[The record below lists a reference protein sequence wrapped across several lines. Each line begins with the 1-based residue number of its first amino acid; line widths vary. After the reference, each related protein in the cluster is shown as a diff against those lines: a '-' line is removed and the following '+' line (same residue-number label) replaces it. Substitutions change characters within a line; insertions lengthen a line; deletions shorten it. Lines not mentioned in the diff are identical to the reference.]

1 MMNNMLNFNQMG
13 MNNLNP
19 MMGMNNQQNQ
29 MNGIFMNQMSQN
41 TIQIYENKIREL
53 EEIIKQKDFE
63 INMLKQNLNNIS
75 NNYFMN
81 MNTTMMNMN
90 MMPSNLMMGNM
101 DNQNED
107 KKRKFYLTIISEKKR
122 EFINC
127 FSEDKASILKEKC
140 DLTGK
145 LLSFN
150 YKIIDYDLTIEE
162 NGINNDS
169 FIYVVDM
176 GNFQNIIFKNKQGIK
191 NPISLSG
198 DCPIQFA
205 LLYYYIMK
213 GKIDFI
219 MSNFC
224 NEKADLNFIFNAQ
237 KIKIGDKTPI
247 KKFFSKY
254 ALPIVD
260 VYE

>member
-1 MMNNMLNFNQMG
+1 MG
-13 MNNLNP
+13 MNNMLNP

-29 MNGIFMNQMSQN
+29 MNGIFMNQMAQN

-63 INMLKQNLNNIS
+63 INMLKQNLNNIIS
-75 NNYFMN
+75 NNNIMN

-127 FSEDKASILKEKC
+127 FSDDKASILKEKC

-150 YKIIDYDLTIEE
+150 YKLIDYDLTIGE
-162 NGINNDS
+162 NGINNGS
-169 FIYVVDM
+169 FIYVVDI
-176 GNFQNIIFKNKQGIK
+176 FQNIIFENKQGIK

-198 DCPIQFA
+198 DCPIEFA
-205 LLYYYIMK
+205 LLYYYIMI
-213 GKIDFI
+213 GRIDFI

-224 NEKADLNFIFNAQ
+224 NEQADLNFSFNSQ
-237 KIKIGDKTPI
+237 KIKIGDKTPL
-247 KKFFSKY
+247 KKFFSSY
-254 ALPIVD
+254 ALPSIV
-260 VYE
+260 VNEEISE